1 MREYYGIA
9 LLVVAFALGP
19 AGCSSS
25 EPAAQTEAEDTAPEV
40 QSESGATGDLSGY
53 QLQQIFDTSTIA
65 LTSEATDPRN
75 GRLLQEH
82 TCEGQ
87 NTSPPLK
94 WEGVPPTAKSL
105 ALVFDS
111 PDASDDGPRQATAHW
126 IVYSI
131 PADATELPAGQ
142 PTTGVLDFGARQGTN
157 GVDEGAGYTGPCPTP
172 TIVYSGG
179 GVNRI
184 PTEPAQEQMY
194 VAHLYALD
202 VEVDLAPSAGLGA
215 LLAEIDGHI
224 VAAGEL
230 ALPYKSR
237 LKKVLPG
244 KVSTF

>member
-1 MREYYGIA
+1 MRQTLGFA
-9 LLVVAFALGP
+9 LLIAAVTLGL
-19 AGCSSS
+19 AGCSSA
-25 EPAAQTEAEDTAPEV
+25 EPAAQAQDTESAG
-40 QSESGATGDLSGY
+40 GAAVDLSGY
-53 QLQQIFDTSTIA
+53 QLQQTFDTSTIA
-65 LTSEATDPRN
+65 VTSEATDSRN
-75 GRLLQEH
+75 GRLLKEH
-82 TCEGQ
+82 TCEGE

-94 WEGVPPTAKSL
+94 WEGVPPAAKSL
-105 ALVFDS
+105 ALVFNS
-111 PDASDDGPRQATAHW
+111 PHSNEDDESQQVKALW
-126 IVYSI
+126 VVYSI
-131 PADATELPAGQ
+131 PTDVTGLPAGQ
-142 PTTGVLDFGARQGTN
+142 PATEVLDIGAKQGLN
-157 GVDEGAGYTGPCPTP
+157 GIDEGAGYSGPCPTP

-194 VAHLYALD
+194 VARLYALD
-202 VEVDLAPSAGLGA
+202 TKVDLAPGASLGA